1 MTAEAAPAMPA
12 GSNLT
17 LSERQALE
25 RFKAALQSLLGND
38 LLAVRLF
45 GSRARGAGTE
55 ESDIDVL
62 VIVRKL
68 DRDVSR
74 RIAEES
80 LEVDLA
86 YDTNVSATVMS
97 TEEYETHQRW
107 RTLFYR
113 NVERES
119 VPL

>member
-1 MTAEAAPAMPA
+1 MPA
-12 GSNLT
+12 CSTLT
-17 LSERQALE
+17 VREREGLE
-25 RFKAALQSLLGND
+25 RFKAALESLLGND
-38 LLAVRLF
+38 LVSVRLF
-45 GSRARGAGTE
+45 GSRARGTATE
-55 ESDIDVL
+55 ESDVDVL

-86 YDTNVSATVMS
+86 YDTNLSATVMS
-97 TEEYETHQRW
+97 TEEYETHRRW

-113 NVERES
+113 DVERES

>member
-1 MTAEAAPAMPA
+1 MAEAGMTVPACPT
-12 GSNLT
+12 LT
-17 LSERQALE
+17 VTEREALA

-38 LLAVRLF
+38 LVSVRLF
-45 GSRARGAGTE
+45 GSRVRGTGTE
-55 ESDIDVL
+55 ESDVDVL

-68 DRDVSR
+68 DREVSR

-86 YDTNVSATVMS
+86 YDTNLSATVMT
-97 TEEYETHQRW
+97 TEEYETHRWW

-113 NVERES
+113 DVERES
-119 VPL
+119 VTL

>member
-1 MTAEAAPAMPA
+1 MMAEAGMIMPA
-12 GSNLT
+12 CSTLT
-17 LSERQALE
+17 VREREALG

-38 LLAVRLF
+38 LVLVRLF
-45 GSRARGAGTE
+45 GSRARGAGAE

-62 VIVRKL
+62 VIVRKFN
-68 DRDVSR
+68 REVSR

-80 LEVDLA
+80 LDIDLA
-86 YDTNVSATVMS
+86 YDTNLSATVMS

-107 RTLFYR
+107 RTLFFR
-113 NVERES
+113 DVERES